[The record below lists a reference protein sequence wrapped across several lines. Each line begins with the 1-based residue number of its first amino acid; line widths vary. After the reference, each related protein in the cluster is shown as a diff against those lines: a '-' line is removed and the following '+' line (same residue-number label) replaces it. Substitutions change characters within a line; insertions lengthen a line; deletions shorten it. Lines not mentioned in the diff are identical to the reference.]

1 MTWSLWGVISEALL
15 FSDPLMGGNRAFREL
30 KEVFMKNICGVNFY
44 ERKDAEFFIWESF
57 AGKELT
63 EEEMCIFRTSMTRK
77 IMGVIMA
84 LTFGVAD
91 LAWEV
96 LLEIVRASVRIFL
109 TVVSVVGFWWLQATN
124 PWVLKKNE
132 KEASD

>member
-1 MTWSLWGVISEALL
+1 
-15 FSDPLMGGNRAFREL
+15 
-30 KEVFMKNICGVNFY
+30 MKNICGVNFY